1 MSFRRRAFPEVL
13 DSLLTSITEGVAAES
28 HPFPPDGAT
37 GPPYRH
43 SLQRPPVSDVVS
55 VYGSRDGQPHLFRKN
70 VDYELLEDQQTL
82 EWPEGAPYPDPA
94 TLVQIN
100 YYPVSDGPTLTDI
113 VTGSVVRTLAESVSL
128 EVAQLYAQL
137 EVVYQSG
144 FVDTATGSALD
155 NVVALLGME
164 RVQGGRPAGEVEF
177 TRSPGSRGTI
187 NVLAGTRIATPD
199 GNVEYETTESVTL
212 AEGQSNIRV
221 VARDLEANDP
231 LPADALTVL
240 PVPIA
245 GIVGVTNPAPTT
257 IATQDETDAE
267 LRTRAKNFLH
277 GSERATLGALRG
289 AIDRQGIT
297 ADVVEV
303 EETPGYIEITPHAE
317 SLPPELQQRLLTAIE
332 ESRPAGVLV
341 TLKGIQPPRKVNLEL
356 RITTVSG
363 LLEQDLRAAQRAARD
378 KIEDYFARL
387 PVREAGSVNRIV
399 GLVLSV
405 PEIEDVLILD
415 ATLEDTDETVLDRE
429 TGQLSIGG
437 FPAVLGE
444 LRIANPSLPTLLN
457 AIVSYPEDETPPDS
471 PAIQEA
477 LTDTLTYLNVLNA
490 SEQVEEIK
498 RALSYG
504 KLLRVVP
511 LPGKP
516 GESLEAY
523 DNAVASGGAVPA
535 LPDESAVAPYQAQF
549 VFTQESGLSRILSQ
563 ASDDAYTLIPLERLS
578 LSGVEVRPEAGDA

>member
-1 MSFRRRAFPEVL
+1 VSFRRRAFPEVL

-28 HPFPPDGAT
+28 HPFPPDGAA

-43 SLQRPPVSDVVS
+43 NLQQPPVSDVVS

-70 VDYELLEDQQTL
+70 VDYRLLDDRQTL
-82 EWPEGAPYPDPA
+82 EWPESVQYPDPA

-113 VTGSVVRTLAESVSL
+113 ITGSVVRTLAESVSL
-128 EVAQLYAQL
+128 EVAGLYAQL

-144 FVDTATGSALD
+144 FVDTATGGALD
-155 NVVALLGME
+155 NVVALLGIE
-164 RVQGGRPAGEVEF
+164 RVQGGRPAGEVAF
-177 TRSPGSRGTI
+177 ARSPGSRGII
-187 NVLAGTRIATPD
+187 NIPAGTRITTPD

-231 LPADALTVL
+231 LPADALIVL

-245 GIVGVTNPAPTT
+245 GIASVTNPAPTAV
-257 IATQDETDAE
+257 ATQDETDAE

-277 GSERATLGALRG
+277 GSERATLGALKG
-289 AIDRQGIT
+289 AVARQGIT

-303 EETPGYIEITPHAE
+303 EATPGYIEITPHAV
-317 SLPPELQQRLLTAIE
+317 SLPPELQQRLLKSIE
-332 ESRPAGVLV
+332 DARPAGVLV
-341 TLKGIQPPRKVNLEL
+341 TLKGVQPPRKVNLEL
-356 RITTVSG
+356 RITTVTG
-363 LLEQDLRAAQRAARD
+363 LLEQDLRAAQRNARD

-387 PVREAGSVNRIV
+387 PVREVGSINRII

-405 PEIEDVLILD
+405 PEIEDVRILG
-415 ATLEDTDETVLDRE
+415 ATLDDTDETVLDRE
-429 TGQLSIGG
+429 TGQLDIGG

-444 LRIANPSLPTLLN
+444 LRIADPNLPTLLN
-457 AIVSYPEDETPPDS
+457 AIVSYPEDEPPPDS
-471 PAIQEA
+471 PAIQAA
-477 LTDTLTYLNVLNA
+477 LTDTLTYLNALNA
-490 SEQVEEIK
+490 SEQVEEAK
-498 RALSYG
+498 RTLSYG

-535 LPDESAVAPYQAQF
+535 LPDESATGDYHAQF
-549 VFTQESGLSRILSQ
+549 VFTQESGLSRVLSQ
-563 ASDDAYTLIPLERLS
+563 ASDEAYTLTPLERLS
-578 LSGVEVRPEAGDA
+578 LGGVEVRPEAGDA

>member
-28 HPFPPDGAT
+28 HPFPPDDAA
-37 GPPYRH
+37 GPPYQH
-43 SLQRPPVSDVVS
+43 SLQQPPVSDVVS

-82 EWPEGAPYPDPA
+82 EWPEGAQYPDPA

-128 EVAQLYAQL
+128 EVARLYAQL

-187 NVLAGTRIATPD
+187 NVPAGTRIATPD

-245 GIVGVTNPAPTT
+245 GIVGVTNPAPTAVT
-257 IATQDETDAE
+257 TQDEIDAE

-303 EETPGYIEITPHAE
+303 EEAPGYIEITPHAE

-415 ATLEDTDETVLDRE
+415 ATLDDTDETVLDRE
-429 TGQLSIGG
+429 TGQLNIGG

-457 AIVSYPEDETPPDS
+457 VIVSYPEDDTPPDS
-471 PAIQEA
+471 PAIQAA
-477 LTDTLTYLNVLNA
+477 LTETLAYLNVLNA
-490 SEQVEEIK
+490 GEQVEEAK

-523 DNAVASGGAVPA
+523 DDAVASGGAVPA
-535 LPDESAVAPYQAQF
+535 LPDESAIGAYQVQF

-563 ASDDAYTLIPLERLS
+563 ASDDAYTLTPLERLS